1 MNQLI
6 AELDGFA
13 EDLAR
18 DGAAGV
24 ETVASASQQ
33 LARLE
38 RENTELRNE
47 IARLNNQTNWVC
59 KCGGTDCEGQRENAA
74 LRELTSTLGAP
85 NHINIPVEKWR
96 ELREDK
102 ERLDWLEKARPIAW
116 ALESVNCGKY
126 WLLTDIG
133 EKHPEEAEEFATLRA
148 AIDAARKEA
157 QP

>member
-38 RENTELRNE
+38 RENSELRNE

-96 ELREDK
+96 EMREDK
-102 ERLDWLEKARPIAW
+102 ERLDWLDHNAIPWTWMSPEKIDGLGPIVVTW
-116 ALESVNCGKY
+116 KSNR
-126 WLLTDIG
+126 
-133 EKHPEEAEEFATLRA
+133 TLRA

>member
-24 ETVASASQQ
+24 NLVASASQQ

-85 NHINIPVEKWR
+85 NHINIPVEKWH
-96 ELREDK
+96 ELRVDK
-102 ERLDWLEKARPIAW
+102 ERLDWVIKDSYYHFFFKLSSDLEKGR
-116 ALESVNCGKY
+116 
-126 WLLTDIG
+126 
-133 EKHPEEAEEFATLRA
+133 RQ
-148 AIDAARKEA
+148 IDAARKE
-157 QP
+157 PRT